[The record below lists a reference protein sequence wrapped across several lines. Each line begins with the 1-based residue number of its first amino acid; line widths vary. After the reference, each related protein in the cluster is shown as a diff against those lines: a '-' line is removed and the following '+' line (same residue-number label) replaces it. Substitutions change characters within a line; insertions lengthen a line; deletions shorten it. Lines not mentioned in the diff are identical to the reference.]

1 MCTLINGETLHT
13 SCRLVT
19 VLLSHPVDQRRS
31 FWQQHSG
38 KSTGCST
45 KNCDMRKSEV
55 YFWGDKELWVCV
67 VLFDMVGS
75 CSVCLAAFLFSF
87 LLLDPFIDFLKG
99 LQQPFLLPCWPS
111 EVIYHAS
118 WGTHKTGFKVG
129 ECWFVLWN
137 RAWVLHLEWFI
148 STIGWFLGI
157 ME

>member
-1 MCTLINGETLHT
+1 M
-13 SCRLVT
+13 
-19 VLLSHPVDQRRS
+19 
-31 FWQQHSG
+31 
-38 KSTGCST
+38 
-45 KNCDMRKSEV
+45 
-55 YFWGDKELWVCV
+55 
-67 VLFDMVGS
+67 LFDMVGS

-157 ME
+157 MEKLKIISIMWTVTKTKIRVRLGQPFFWKSAKYGLEIEITKIWKPFLM